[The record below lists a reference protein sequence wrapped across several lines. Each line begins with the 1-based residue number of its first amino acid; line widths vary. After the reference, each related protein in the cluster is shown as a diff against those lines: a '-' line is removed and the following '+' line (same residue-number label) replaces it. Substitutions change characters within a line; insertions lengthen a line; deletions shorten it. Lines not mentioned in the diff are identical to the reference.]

1 MKSIIGAFGTI
12 MVLMLNLVM
21 CIGVNNVSVT
31 TAAAKEFKADVV
43 AEIENSNFNPNVING
58 CIKQAQD
65 AGYELEITS
74 CTYDENNNIQ
84 TAEVVLTY
92 SYHIPLFGMSGTKS
106 TRGIAR

>member
-1 MKSIIGAFGTI
+1 MKNIIAAFGTL
-12 MVLMLNLVM
+12 MVLMLNLVI
-21 CIGVNNVSVT
+21 CIGVSNASVT
-31 TAAAKEFKADVV
+31 TAVAKEFKADVV

-58 CIKQAQD
+58 CISQAQE

-92 SYHIPLFGMSGTKS
+92 SYYIPLFNIQGTKS